1 MEVNDER
8 KGMLIRPIPR
18 MEDLF
23 GVDAGKYTYK
33 EMVEK
38 LDRFRSRSRCTTS
51 TTTLK
56 KISMERFL
64 RNRLFE
70 DAGKK

>member
-51 TTTLK
+51 TTSSRKFQQT
-56 KISMERFL
+56 
-64 RNRLFE
+64 
-70 DAGKK
+70 DA